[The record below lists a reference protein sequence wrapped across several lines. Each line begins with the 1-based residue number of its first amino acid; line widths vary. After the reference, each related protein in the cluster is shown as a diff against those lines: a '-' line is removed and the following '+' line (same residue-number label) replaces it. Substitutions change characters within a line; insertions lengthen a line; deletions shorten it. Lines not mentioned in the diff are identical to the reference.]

1 MLDSEM
7 QEGGD
12 AENAKGGEDERMVG
26 EDGESEETTR
36 LTSRSNEGGEK
47 LEGSRSVA
55 SKTAPSSISV
65 RNRRLKKMNQLVEEG
80 EYFSLGNMERRAPLL
95 YHEHIGRFVEDGE
108 SVANPTNNNSDCI
121 LVDEDGHRIKE
132 EVPHCLKPGD
142 WRDSSWSG
150 QALADFLLHSYDRK
164 VNRTQR
170 EIEADAERNC
180 EEEDSDE
187 DLDLV
192 DEAKRCDEEK
202 QEPITAADRTRLR
215 DEFYKIMRE
224 RFLEVAV
231 LWSCHILTAMQG
243 HDVNFF
249 DYASCDQ
256 DHDLDDLDQMSRDA
270 EDEYFSGDEEPA
282 GSRKRLSRSEC
293 MTRLKRA
300 FASGQHASDSAAYDY

>member
-1 MLDSEM
+1 MGRDE
-7 QEGGD
+7 EEDRRADCND
-12 AENAKGGEDERMVG
+12 A
-26 EDGESEETTR
+26 SEEAQ
-36 LTSRSNEGGEK
+36 RSARRRNEGDDK
-47 LEGSRSVA
+47 LNGPRSSATKSLPKSV
-55 SKTAPSSISV
+55 SV

-95 YHEHIGRFVEDGE
+95 YHEHIGKFMEEGE
-108 SVANPTNNNSDCI
+108 GVSTIVPADKPSCI
-121 LVDEDGHRIKE
+121 LVDEDGRRVKE

-164 VNRTQR
+164 MNRTRR
-170 EIEADAERNC
+170 EKEADAERNC

-187 DLDLV
+187 DLDLEQSSSKG
-192 DEAKRCDEEK
+192 DQGK
-202 QEPITAADRTRLR
+202 QEIVSAEDRMRLR

-224 RFLEVAV
+224 RFLE
-231 LWSCHILTAMQG
+231 G
-243 HDVNFF
+243 HDVQYF

-270 EDEYFSGDEEPA
+270 EDEYFSDDEEPG

-293 MTRLKRA
+293 MARLKRA
-300 FASGQHASDSAAYDY
+300 FANGEHAVDDAGYDY